1 MLADKSLNY
10 KFISQRKYPSM
21 ALITTEIDLA
31 AGILYVNAPGK
42 CFPLPFVLT
51 HSLVHYLGMNTLSI
65 PLPGKLVN
73 NEIIFSAVGGAEGS
87 VIQCD
92 IWGDICDAIEMSE
105 PISAWFSKYLNN
117 ENIRCIRMAPS
128 FQRKLDTKYDNHDNH
143 TVFSDG
149 FPYLLTSTAR

>member
-1 MLADKSLNY
+1 
-10 KFISQRKYPSM
+10 M
-21 ALITTEIDLA
+21 ALITTEIDLV
-31 AGILYVNAPGK
+31 AGILYVNAPG
-42 CFPLPFVLT
+42 
-51 HSLVHYLGMNTLSI
+51 MNTLNI

-73 NEIIFSAVGGAEGS
+73 NEIVFSTVGGAEGS

-128 FQRKLDTKYDNHDNH
+128 FHRKLDTKYDNHDNH
-143 TVFSDG
+143 TIFSDG